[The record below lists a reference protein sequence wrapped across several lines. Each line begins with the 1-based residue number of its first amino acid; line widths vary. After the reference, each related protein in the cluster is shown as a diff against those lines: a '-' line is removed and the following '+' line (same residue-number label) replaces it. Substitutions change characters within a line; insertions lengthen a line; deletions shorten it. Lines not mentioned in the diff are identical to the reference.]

1 MVYSIEG
8 VHGIMFALGL
18 GITHSLINH
27 GPSIFIG
34 IPDENSPLI
43 TLPGKKLVVKGKGS
57 KAFFTTYYGSITGV
71 IITCLSLYP
80 LYLFYNYF
88 LDKISNF
95 QNFMIVIILLYII
108 LSCKNII
115 AGIITVFLGSLV
127 GLIVFNINSVGT
139 SEAFLPMFAGLFG
152 TPILIKKFNEDFP
165 VQKIDFFFPDKKN
178 IVGGFKGFVAG
189 IFSSVLPGIGPSS
202 TATVLDTEDRLEFMS
217 ALGSVNT
224 TNIITSI
231 IIILT
236 SLRSRTGLADF
247 IISNYSTDKIK
258 IFYIISVG
266 FISSGLTFLL
276 SKKIV
281 FMFIFILE
289 KIDENIL
296 KITIITC
303 LLFLI
308 IYFTGHTGVSIYFIS
323 TGVGLICSRLDA
335 KKSLLMSCIIIP
347 VLIL

>member
-1 MVYSIEG
+1 MVYSIDGING
-8 VHGIMFALGL
+8 VMFALGI

-43 TLPGKKLVVKGKGS
+43 TLPGKKFVLKGEGS

-71 IITCLSLYP
+71 IITCLFLYP
-80 LYLFYNYF
+80 LYFFYNYF
-88 LDKISNF
+88 LEIISYI
-95 QNFMIVIILLYII
+95 QNFIIIIILFYII
-108 LSCKNII
+108 LSCKKIRE
-115 AGIITVFLGSLV
+115 GLLTVFLGSLV
-127 GLIVFNINSVGT
+127 GLIVFNINSIGT

-152 TPILIKKFNEDFP
+152 TPLLVKKFSNDFP
-165 VQKIDFFFPDKKN
+165 VQKINFFFPNKKN
-178 IVGGFKGFVAG
+178 FVGGFKGFIAG

-224 TNIITSI
+224 TNIITSM

-247 IISNYSTDKIK
+247 IISNYSTEKIK
-258 IFYIISVG
+258 ILYIISVG
-266 FISSGLTFLL
+266 IISSGLTLLL

-281 FMFIFILE
+281 FMFSFILE
-289 KIDENIL
+289 KIDEKII
-296 KITIITC
+296 KITIIT
-303 LLFLI
+303 LLLLLI
-308 IYFTGHTGVSIYFIS
+308 LYMTGHTGVSIYFIS
-323 TGVGLICSRLDA
+323 TGVGLISSRLDA

-347 VLIL
+347 VLLL